1 MAAMAQASRRADEP
15 DLPTHDRWQR
25 SAELF
30 ERWQDGDGPAMD
42 ELVRL
47 MTPVLWHVVR
57 GCGLDSALAEDVV
70 QHTWLTLVRRHD
82 SITEP
87 KAVAGWLL
95 TTARRQ
101 AWQVASRHRR
111 ADPADATD
119 LDWRLPAQESAED
132 AATRGDASARLWR
145 AVTQLTER
153 CQQLLRVIAF
163 DERPDY
169 ARIARDL
176 QIPVGSIGP
185 TRSRCL
191 AKLRALLG
199 GEAA

>member
-1 MAAMAQASRRADEP
+1 M
-15 DLPTHDRWQR
+15 
-25 SAELF
+25 LF
-30 ERWQDGDGPAMD
+30 ERWQDGDALAMD

-57 GCGLDSALAEDVV
+57 GCGLDAALAEDVV
-70 QHTWLTLVRRHD
+70 QHAWLTLVRQHD
-82 SITEP
+82 SITES

-95 TTARRQ
+95 TTARRE
-101 AWQVASRHRR
+101 AWRVAGQQNR
-111 ADPADATD
+111 ADPADAAD
-119 LDWRLPAQESAED
+119 LDWRLPAEESAED
-132 AATRGDASARLWR
+132 VAARRQETLQLWQ
-145 AVTQLTER
+145 AVSQLTDR

-185 TRSRCL
+185 TRLRCL
-191 AKLRALLG
+191 TKLRTLLG
-199 GEAA
+199 QAA

>member
-1 MAAMAQASRRADEP
+1 MVVMSQASPRADEP
-15 DLPTHDRWQR
+15 DLPTQSRWQR

-30 ERWQDGDGPAMD
+30 ERWQGGDALAMD
-42 ELVRL
+42 DLVRL

-57 GCGLDSALAEDVV
+57 GCGLDRGLAEDVV
-70 QHTWLTLVRRHD
+70 QHTWLALVRQAD
-82 SITEP
+82 AIAEP

-95 TTARRQ
+95 TTARRE
-101 AWQVASRHRR
+101 AWRVARQRNR
-111 ADPADATD
+111 ADPTD
-119 LDWRLPAQESAED
+119 TAEFDWRLPIQESAED
-132 AATRGDASARLWR
+132 VVSRQLDDSRLWQ

-176 QIPVGSIGP
+176 EIPVGSIGP
-185 TRSRCL
+185 TRLRCL
-191 AKLRALLG
+191 AKLRSLLEG
-199 GEAA
+199 DAA

>member
-1 MAAMAQASRRADEP
+1 MVAMSQAYPHADEP
-15 DLPTHDRWQR
+15 DLPTRSRWQQA
-25 SAELF
+25 SEFF
-30 ERWQDGDGPAMD
+30 ERWQAGDALAMD
-42 ELVRL
+42 DLVRL

-57 GCGLDSALAEDVV
+57 GCGLDRGLAEDVV
-70 QHTWLTLVRRHD
+70 QHSWLALVRQRD
-82 SITEP
+82 SIAEP

-95 TTARRQ
+95 TTARRE
-101 AWQVASRHRR
+101 AWRVARQQNR
-111 ADPADATD
+111 ADPADAAD
-119 LDWRLPAQESAED
+119 FDWRLPAQESAED
-132 AATRGDASARLWR
+132 VAARRQDAAQLWQ
-145 AVTQLTER
+145 AVNQLTER

-185 TRSRCL
+185 TRLRCL
-191 AKLRALLG
+191 AKLRTLL